1 VADYTRLIELKV
13 NDRQIKQATDRLFK
27 SLDRIE
33 KKLDVI
39 AGKGFDGVGASAN
52 KASKN
57 VGKLDAAF
65 TKASQ
70 KTRDFILKTGLL
82 TSGLVASASYLEA
95 SARKAKFFAD
105 QLAYFPG
112 LVTKASGALNTF
124 AASHIG
130 LTAAVGGG
138 VAAYTL
144 LGSSINKLI
153 PQTFK
158 LGKAFRQFTDS
169 IPGKIAEVSGAFDK
183 LNQKIDYTTSG
194 LIELAKGEGL
204 KGLKSLMSTAVL
216 EQEKL
221 LSSNSLYLAQVIKVR
236 EVESAVNQE
245 LIARQRI
252 LDGIVQKEG
261 ITAGPGLSGL
271 QKTLREQEAILN
283 RMLTTEEGFSAQ
295 VAKVKSIEEL
305 INEEL
310 KERDR
315 LMGKINIKEEKS
327 VSLLQRARNAA
338 SGAGAAAQKFRP
350 GGRGF
355 GVTGFERRGLQVG
368 AAAAGTM
375 GVSGY
380 FAAQN
385 SIAAQ
390 VNKLSSIPMPFNL
403 PDLNTGIEMATQ
415 SANGFLG
422 VLNQIGQQLGHVQPE
437 YLAIA
442 AAAYMAFG
450 GDIRKTVENV
460 FKAGKET
467 RKTTASLI
475 NFGKAA
481 LDTGRFLKG
490 INMDFKLTSA
500 GAKQL
505 GVDIDTVANDMD
517 RMTRKRALAAATLQK
532 GVSIGSGN
540 IQPSGFGAWSAAVDK
555 KAAQDNVLKQRQLVR
570 LGYQREV
577 QRTRGLSIDERINRV
592 LAQRGKIMTAN
603 GKIEDIQNKKK
614 GLFQGGAR
622 GAVSSAMIGGGFPL
636 LFGQGGASAIG
647 GGIGGALGGAIGGGF
662 GFAASVVG
670 TAAGQWVENADKFN
684 REIARANGSMS
695 RIGDGAG
702 FSAKQIEKMA
712 KHMKITKEEAL
723 TVATTFK
730 RFGAENAELF
740 GQFFGGDASGLM
752 AVGRIQDQASALEAI
767 NVLSKDLSFQEQ
779 ERLIAALETTSAA
792 EMQVKLQGLLL
803 EIQFEENKSLIKQVG
818 LKEKIWYWTKRT
830 FALLMADDAG
840 SQKALAGESPAER
853 VTREL
858 KELEEAYARI
868 ESRIGGL
875 LANIGAVDKA
885 SKRATETIPG
895 KIEEI
900 ERNLKKLTSKT
911 HQIISAAQAIGSAFK
926 DSFKG
931 IIDGSMSAGEAFAAF
946 TRKIANSFLDMA
958 AEMAAQQ
965 LTLSILKMFAGSTFT
980 STGQIGSTGMQ
991 GSTLGSSYQSTTNPA
1006 LNSFDTG
1013 GLGLAEGG
1021 YVGSPTNA
1029 LIGEGGEGEYVI
1041 PESKMTDAMARYA
1054 GGARGDAVLAG
1065 GGGDG
1070 EAGGISGGVSG
1081 SIDVTFNTQVIN
1093 DVSYVSYS
1101 EFQAGVQQAAIE
1113 GARRGEQATLRKLQ
1127 TSQSTRRRIGV

>member
-1 VADYTRLIELKV
+1 
-13 NDRQIKQATDRLFK
+13 
-27 SLDRIE
+27 
-33 KKLDVI
+33 
-39 AGKGFDGVGASAN
+39 
-52 KASKN
+52 
-57 VGKLDAAF
+57 
-65 TKASQ
+65 
-70 KTRDFILKTGLL
+70 
-82 TSGLVASASYLEA
+82 
-95 SARKAKFFAD
+95 
-105 QLAYFPG
+105 
-112 LVTKASGALNTF
+112 
-124 AASHIG
+124 
-130 LTAAVGGG
+130 
-138 VAAYTL
+138 
-144 LGSSINKLI
+144 
-153 PQTFK
+153 
-158 LGKAFRQFTDS
+158 
-169 IPGKIAEVSGAFDK
+169 
-183 LNQKIDYTTSG
+183 
-194 LIELAKGEGL
+194 
-204 KGLKSLMSTAVL
+204 MSTAVL

-221 LSSNSLYLAQVIKVR
+221 LSSSSLYLAQVIKVR

-295 VAKVKSIEEL
+295 VSKVKSIEEL

-338 SGAGAAAQKFRP
+338 SGAGAVAQKFRP

-355 GVTGFERRGLQVG
+355 GATGFERRGMQVG

-422 VLNQIGQQLGHVQPE
+422 ILNQLGQQLGHVQPE

-450 GDIRKTVENV
+450 GDITKTVKNV

-475 NFGKAA
+475 NFGKAT

-505 GVDIDTVANDMD
+505 GVDIDTIANDMD
-517 RMTRKRALAAATLQK
+517 RMILNASKMTRKRALAAATLQK

-570 LGYQREV
+570 LGYQREA
-577 QRTRGLSIDERINRV
+577 QRTQGLSIDERINKV

-670 TAAGQWVENADKFN
+670 TAIGQWVTNVDKFN

-779 ERLIAALETTSAA
+779 TRLIAALETTSAV
-792 EMQVKLQGLLL
+792 EMQVKLQDILL
-803 EIQFEENKSLIKQVG
+803 EIEYEKNKSLIKQVG
-818 LKEKIWYWTKRT
+818 NVERIWYWTKKIIGGREWG
-830 FALLMADDAG
+830 D
-840 SQKALAGESPAER
+840 KLAGESPQER

-858 KELEEAYARI
+858 EELDKAFEAIQNRI
-868 ESRIGGL
+868 DGL
-875 LANIGAVDKA
+875 VGTIGAVDKA

-900 ERNLKKLTSKT
+900 ERNLEKLTSKT
-911 HQIISAAQAIGSAFK
+911 HQIISAAEAIGGAFK
-926 DSFKG
+926 DSFRG

-946 TRKIANSFLDMA
+946 TKKVASHFLDMA
-958 AEMAAQQ
+958 AEIAAQQ
-965 LTLSILKMFAGSTFT
+965 LTLSILKMFAAPAINSNLGVGANDIPSSANIAAEGAYWKGGFKAFN
-980 STGQIGSTGMQ
+980 Q
-991 GSTLGSSYQSTTNPA
+991 GGVVNEPTLG
-1006 LNSFDTG
+1006 L
-1013 GLGLAEGG
+1013 
-1021 YVGSPTNA
+1021 V
-1029 LIGEGGEGEYVI
+1029 GEGGEAEYII
-1041 PESKMTDAMARYA
+1041 PESKMGDALAKYA
-1054 GGARGDAVLAG
+1054 GGARGDDVLAG
-1065 GGGDG
+1065 GGEVGG
-1070 EAGGISGGVSG
+1070 EGGAGGASSGV
-1081 SIDVTFNTQVIN
+1081 IDVTFNTQVIN
-1093 DVSYVSYS
+1093 DVSYVTYA
-1101 EFQAGVQQAAIE
+1101 EFQAGVQQAAAE
-1113 GARRGEQATLRKLQ
+1113 GAKRGEQATLRRLQ
-1127 TSQSTRRRIGV
+1127 TSPSTRRRVGV